1 MGGTRSMDP
10 IVLYIG
16 IVAGAFLILALASRL
31 TPATTR
37 ACPRC
42 GDDVDVRSRHCRR
55 CSYRF

>member
-1 MGGTRSMDP
+1 VDP